1 MTKKPKFE
9 SPIDHIELLQHVR
22 NVLIDNA
29 RTDTLVY
36 GLLLSLAD
44 DVERGVTRRTLK
56 KEIGEA
62 ISLAHEQFSHLFFDE
77 VEEGGDE

>member
-1 MTKKPKFE
+1 MTKKQKIE
-9 SPIDHIELLQHVR
+9 SPIDRMELLQHVR

-44 DVERGVTRRTLK
+44 DVERGMKRRTLN
-56 KEIGEA
+56 KEIDEA
-62 ISLAHEQFSHLFFDE
+62 IALAQEQFSHLFFDE
-77 VEEGGDE
+77 EVKGGDE